1 MTSYTLD
8 DLIRERN
15 ISPEKME
22 AARNRIDE
30 YVQAYELKEARK
42 AANLTQRD
50 IAARMG
56 VSQKRVSVLE
66 SGDIAHVELDTL
78 RRYLKSLGATL
89 SVIATMPDGATM
101 RIQYPSFPIAL
112 IHRAG
117 PRLETSVSKML
128 NLAAGGG
135 GGA

>member
-30 YVQAYELKEARK
+30 YVQAYELKEGRK

-50 IAARMG
+50 IADRMG

-101 RIQYPSFPIAL
+101 RIQ
-112 IHRAG
+112 
-117 PRLETSVSKML
+117 
-128 NLAAGGG
+128 
-135 GGA
+135 